1 MPFATIP
8 LIRMVRNHDRPIN
21 PVLFGLAAGSLLAVQ
36 NFTALLYVLS
46 AVVFFIPVFIS
57 PGSLPT
63 LLAAGGAVAIAVGLN
78 AATLAALIDLHH
90 ESLVMPYRVKDL
102 IGSASQLSLGNMTRL
117 DFGLILSFVV
127 VIQLVF
133 AALSWK
139 NLALYEKI
147 INVDGLLF
155 LWLSSPLFPWNVI
168 GKHFPVIQTI
178 QFPQRFNAVA
188 LTMIIL
194 GAVLSLQKLG
204 RGNFMQLRLIA
215 AAFISLAG
223 LNLINGY
230 TWVNERHQHGEGINW
245 LLALTRPLKIKVKF
259 EICSIMPMISHTSLA
274 LLPKIRQTTY
284 L

>member
-1 MPFATIP
+1 
-8 LIRMVRNHDRPIN
+8 
-21 PVLFGLAAGSLLAVQ
+21 
-36 NFTALLYVLS
+36 
-46 AVVFFIPVFIS
+46 
-57 PGSLPT
+57 
-63 LLAAGGAVAIAVGLN
+63 VAIAVGLN

-133 AALSWK
+133 AALSLK

-204 RGNFMQLRLIA
+204 RGNF
-215 AAFISLAG
+215 
-223 LNLINGY
+223 
-230 TWVNERHQHGEGINW
+230 
-245 LLALTRPLKIKVKF
+245 
-259 EICSIMPMISHTSLA
+259 
-274 LLPKIRQTTY
+274 
-284 L
+284 